1 MDIVSLVIQLLAG
14 AVGGNVAGAILK
26 DRSLGTLGNSIAGIL
41 GGGVGGWLLQ
51 AVGLLSAG
59 GGLSL
64 PSILAD
70 IAGGGVGGALLMAL
84 VGLVRGAQTRT
95 VH

>member
-26 DRSLGTLGNSIAGIL
+26 DRSLGTVGNSIAGIV

-51 AVGLLSAG
+51 AVGLLSTG

-70 IAGGGVGGALLMAL
+70 VAAGGVGGALLMVL
-84 VGLVRGAQTRT
+84 VGLVRGAQART